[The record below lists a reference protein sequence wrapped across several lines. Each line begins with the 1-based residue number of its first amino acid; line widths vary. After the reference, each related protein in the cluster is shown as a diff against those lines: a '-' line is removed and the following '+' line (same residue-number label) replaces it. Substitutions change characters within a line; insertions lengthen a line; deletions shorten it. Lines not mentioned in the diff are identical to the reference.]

1 MSIAVIIGAHGKVA
15 EQLLRTAEM
24 ILGEQENVSYIDFVP
39 GENAETLEK
48 KYNELL
54 TSLDISKGGLFLV
67 DMWGGSPFNA
77 ANRIVNEHKN
87 FDIVTGVNIPM
98 LIELFMNRDDGHEIE
113 ALVSAVQ
120 EAGKVGIKAYHGK
133 LQKTKKR
140 SAPVSAEEDKEPTKT
155 IANKETKNPLVI
167 ALARIDDRLIH
178 GQVATR
184 WTKETN
190 VKRIVVVNDDVAK
203 DEVRSTLLKQ
213 AAPPGVT
220 AHVVGVDK
228 MVRVYHNPK
237 YAKERM
243 MLLFTNPAD
252 ILKLIDSGVDI
263 KSVNVGGMAYQ
274 RGKKQISDA
283 ISVDKN
289 DITAFN
295 QLNKKGITLEFR
307 KVASDNCVNVMDLL
321 KNIK

>member
-1 MSIAVIIGAHGKVA
+1 MSIAVIIGTHGKAA

-24 ILGEQENVSYIDFVP
+24 ILGDQENVSWVDFVP

-54 TSLDISKGGLFLV
+54 KSLDTSKGGLFLV

-98 LIELFMNRDDGHEIE
+98 LIEIFMNRDDGHEIE
-113 ALVSAVQ
+113 ELVSAAQ

-133 LQKTKKR
+133 LQKTKKS
-140 SAPVSAEEDKEPTKT
+140 SAPASAKEDKAPTDAIVK
-155 IANKETKNPLVI
+155 KETKEHLVI

-228 MVRVYHNPK
+228 MVRVYNNPK

-252 ILKLIDSGVDI
+252 ILKLVDNGVDI
-263 KSVNVGGMAYQ
+263 KSINVGGMAYQ

-295 QLNKKGITLEFR
+295 QLNEKGITLEFR
-307 KVASDNCVNVMDLL
+307 KVASDNYVNVMDLL
-321 KNIK
+321 KKV

>member
-1 MSIAVIIGAHGKVA
+1 MSIAVIIGTHGKAA
-15 EQLLRTAEM
+15 EQLLRTTEM
-24 ILGEQENVSYIDFVP
+24 ILGDQDNVSYIDFVP

-54 TSLDISKGGLFLV
+54 TSLDTSKGGLFLV

-98 LIELFMNRDDGHEIE
+98 LIEIFMSRDDGHEIE
-113 ALVSAVQ
+113 ELVSAAQ
-120 EAGKVGIKAYHGK
+120 EAGKAGIKAYHGK
-133 LQKTKKR
+133 LKKIKKASAGVPAKEDRELPDSVAKNETQKH
-140 SAPVSAEEDKEPTKT
+140 
-155 IANKETKNPLVI
+155 LVI

-228 MVRVYHNPK
+228 MVRVYNNPK
-237 YAKERM
+237 YVKERM

-252 ILKLIDSGVDI
+252 VLRLVDGGADI
-263 KSVNVGGMAYQ
+263 KSINVGGMAYQ

-295 QLNKKGITLEFR
+295 QLNEKGITIEFR
-307 KVASDNCVNVMDLL
+307 KVASDNHVNVMDLL
-321 KNIK
+321 KKV